1 MSLHKSNVLYTGQ
14 NTLSTA
20 AELVIAARRERIYLK
35 IHNASTD
42 VAVYV
47 GFDSGVTSS
56 TGHKIHF
63 VSEFEMEG
71 YNGPVYMIAASA
83 TPTVTYA
90 EW

>member
-14 NTLSTA
+14 NALSTS
-20 AELVIAARRERIYLK
+20 AEVVIPARQERIYLK

-42 VAVYV
+42 IAVYV

-56 TGHKIHF
+56 NGHKIHF

-71 YNGPVYMIAASA
+71 YNGPVWMIAASG